1 MQPLRSVRTFGAPRI
16 RKRAHP
22 TIAAAENLGMN
33 LALLPLAAAI
43 AALAA
48 SSPVV
53 AADTTPGGKPA
64 AATEY
69 GEAAQP
75 RRAAEDESQTQRAP
89 RRKPSPPVAGQSSRG
104 PAFKEECVWVG
115 KRIVNLLSRDDAMA
129 ANDFMPFYGQFGCPG
144 DHLAKAFGCVV
155 TNTDPSENEA
165 LADRIDACW
174 DDPKAV
180 IAQEPTAAESELRD
194 EQPKERPAPPA
205 R

>member
-1 MQPLRSVRTFGAPRI
+1 
-16 RKRAHP
+16 
-22 TIAAAENLGMN
+22 MN
-33 LALLPLAAAI
+33 LASLPLAAAV
-43 AALAA
+43 AALAL
-48 SSPVV
+48 SW
-53 AADTTPGGKPA
+53 PA
-64 AATEY
+64 AAADP
-69 GEAAQP
+69 GAAKPAEAAPYGGADQARPPAERERQAQP
-75 RRAAEDESQTQRAP
+75 AP

-104 PAFKEECVWVG
+104 PAFKGECVWVG

-129 ANDFMPFYGQFGCPG
+129 ANDFMPFYAQFGCPG

-180 IAQEPTAAESELRD
+180 LAQEPTPAESALGD
-194 EQPKERPAPPA
+194 EQPKDRPAPPA

>member
-1 MQPLRSVRTFGAPRI
+1 
-16 RKRAHP
+16 
-22 TIAAAENLGMN
+22 MN

-48 SSPVV
+48 SPPLL
-53 AADTTPGGKPA
+53 AADPA
-64 AATEY
+64 AGPRAAVTAQY
-69 GEAAQP
+69 GEAGQP
-75 RRAAEDESQTQRAP
+75 RQATDDTQRAP
-89 RRKPSPPVAGQSSRG
+89 RRKPSPPVAGQSGRG

-174 DDPKAV
+174 DDPKAEFPK
-180 IAQEPTAAESELRD
+180 EPTPAESKLGE

>member
-1 MQPLRSVRTFGAPRI
+1 
-16 RKRAHP
+16 
-22 TIAAAENLGMN
+22 MN
-33 LALLPLAAAI
+33 LASLPLAAAI
-43 AALAA
+43 AALAL
-48 SSPVV
+48 SLPV
-53 AADTTPGGKPA
+53 AAADPGAAKPA
-64 AATEY
+64 
-69 GEAAQP
+69 EAAPYGDADQARSPDQARPPAEGERQAQP
-75 RRAAEDESQTQRAP
+75 AP

-104 PAFKEECVWVG
+104 PAFKGECVWVG

-129 ANDFMPFYGQFGCPG
+129 ANDFVPFYAQFGCPG

-180 IAQEPTAAESELRD
+180 LAQERAPAEDALGD
-194 EQPKERPAPPA
+194 EQPKDRPAPPA

>member
-1 MQPLRSVRTFGAPRI
+1 
-16 RKRAHP
+16 
-22 TIAAAENLGMN
+22 MN
-33 LALLPLAAAI
+33 FASLPLAAAI
-43 AALAA
+43 AALVL
-48 SSPVV
+48 SWPV
-53 AADTTPGGKPA
+53 AAADPGAAKPA
-64 AATEY
+64 
-69 GEAAQP
+69 EAAPYGGADQARPQAESERQAQP
-75 RRAAEDESQTQRAP
+75 AP

-104 PAFKEECVWVG
+104 PAFKGECVWVG

-129 ANDFMPFYGQFGCPG
+129 ANDFMPFYAQFGCPG

-180 IAQEPTAAESELRD
+180 LAQERTPAEGALGD
-194 EQPKERPAPPA
+194 EQPKDRPAPPA

>member
-1 MQPLRSVRTFGAPRI
+1 
-16 RKRAHP
+16 
-22 TIAAAENLGMN
+22 MN
-33 LALLPLAAAI
+33 LLLLPLAAAV
-43 AALAA
+43 AVFAF
-48 SSPVV
+48 SSPLM
-53 AADTTPGGKPA
+53 AADPGAGKPA
-64 AATEY
+64 AAQAPY
-69 GEAAQP
+69 GDAGQARPQPENERQAAP
-75 RRAAEDESQTQRAP
+75 AP
-89 RRKPSPPVAGQSSRG
+89 RRKPSPPVAGQSGRG
-104 PAFKEECVWVG
+104 PAFKAECVWVG

-180 IAQEPTAAESELRD
+180 LAQQPTPAESALGD
-194 EQPKERPAPPA
+194 EQPKGRPAPPA